1 MYKSETKEEVQ
12 FMKTMKRLAAML
24 LAVCLMVPCVQLAVQ
39 AADGIIFFSDLTDV
53 KVGEEFTIKGSV
65 KNRGG
70 NLGNVDITMQYDTS
84 AMEFVSGDTGVT
96 DNGDGTIE
104 YSGTVQGQD
113 LLEFNM
119 TFKALI
125 QGETRMRQQSATV
138 TAEDGTTLDME
149 EGYADIA
156 IVEGDGASQT
166 SSSGSAQASSKKITV
181 GSEEYTIASD
191 FPENALPSGFAAADI
206 TYDGETVKGAK
217 QEKGDLQL
225 LYLLDSSNLGAFYI
239 YNESK
244 NACSPM
250 QMINLSETSSII
262 LLDDVE
268 DVELPA
274 RYTKVELE
282 ISDDHSVPAWHDSKN
297 DRFYLLY
304 TVNTDGEKAL
314 YKYDSKDQTYQ
325 YYGQPTSAASASADT
340 PSGIIGKI
348 TTFAGDHIEYVLIGA
363 AFAIL
368 IFLLLIIILAV
379 KLHRRN
385 LELDDVYDELDEL
398 NGKKE
403 GKAAEAVPEVHQEI
417 PEPSLA
423 KDVREE
429 EPAQDD
435 DFDDFESYDEDFEEE
450 YDETYDDYEDEDYDD
465 YDDYEDEDYEEDYDS
480 DYYDDD
486 YENYEEEY
494 EERRPVRKQSR
505 TSARKV
511 KKQEND
517 DDDDFSIDFID
528 L

>member
-1 MYKSETKEEVQ
+1 MRPLETERLILRPFTEEDAANLYAYASHPEVGPWAGWKPHADEAESLRVIREIFLPSDTLAVIQKSDGRLIGSAGFVGKHRTELGTPSEEVGYS
-12 FMKTMKRLAAML
+12 LARDCWGQGL
-24 LAVCLMVPCVQLAVQ
+24 IPEAVEAILRHA
-39 AADGIIFFSDLTDV
+39 F
-53 KVGEEFTIKGSV
+53 
-65 KNRGG
+65 
-70 NLGNVDITMQYDTS
+70 
-84 AMEFVSGDTGVT
+84 
-96 DNGDGTIE
+96 
-104 YSGTVQGQD
+104 
-113 LLEFNM
+113 
-119 TFKALI
+119 
-125 QGETRMRQQSATV
+125 
-138 TAEDGTTLDME
+138 ME

-225 LYLLDSSNLGAFYI
+225 LYLLDSSNQGAFYI